1 MMFSISN
8 YIILASSSIEN
19 CYNVEECTACQIN
32 NQTMCGTFNADL
44 WFKANANVKCLC
56 KCQRKGDYV
65 STVNGK
71 VVCPISML
79 IDCSDDSPIDNCTLC
94 EKGSPKKCGYCRNKD
109 GETLIVETNTYD
121 IKIQII
127 NGLMNQINLDHLHQ
141 LQIWIKINLTLAKI

>member
-19 CYNVEECTACQIN
+19 CYNVKECTACQTN

-56 KCQRKGDYV
+56 KCQRKGYYV

-79 IDCSDDSPIDNCTLC
+79 IDCSDDPPIDNCTLC
-94 EKGSPKKCGYCRNKD
+94 EKGSPKKMWVLQKQRWWNIDCRNK
-109 GETLIVETNTYD
+109 Y
-121 IKIQII
+121 
-127 NGLMNQINLDHLHQ
+127 
-141 LQIWIKINLTLAKI
+141 IWYKKYKL